1 MTVLGH
7 KLTIPRAS
15 GTVAEFTFD
24 QLCAEGLG
32 EPLGAQDYIALADA
46 YDVVVVKDVPKLDL
60 FLMNSMIKRFITM
73 VDNLYDNHVS
83 TSIIFIKNILKY
95 LFF

>member
-7 KLTIPRAS
+7 KLRIPRAS
-15 GTVAEFTFD
+15 GTVAEFSFD

-46 YDVVVVKDVPKLDL
+46 YDVVIVKDVPRLDL

-73 VDNLYDNHVS
+73 IDNLYDNHVS
-83 TSIIFIKNILKY
+83 ISKA
-95 LFF
+95 FFRYPLRSAYF

>member
-1 MTVLGH
+1 MLGH
-7 KLTIPRAS
+7 TLTIPRAS

-32 EPLGAQDYIALADA
+32 EPLGAQDYIALADS

-83 TSIIFIKNILKY
+83 GFRKFNIAFGIKL
-95 LFF
+95 